1 MLLLMPS
8 PTLIGNRWYLR
19 IRVPRDLLEQ
29 ANGTAITLP
38 VNGEMRTVTVKEA
51 VKLALDT
58 SDRNA
63 AKARFTE
70 AHGALL
76 AHWERLRNIAAG
88 SSAELSHRQI
98 HGLIGRW
105 YDWFIQEHEKSDEP
119 AETWEHHLDRLADT
133 AEKHETREG
142 EERSPRHAA
151 SVRAAIQELSR
162 LPSFLAEAGIGL
174 SQVTHERLVDE
185 MEPDL
190 TVAFQLLQR
199 RARGDYRPD
208 THRERFPTSTPLP
221 ELNATAK
228 TNHRPDISLTFAAV
242 IDEQVKRRS
251 AGKGAKP
258 MDEKTIQK
266 FRLGAD
272 EFAAFRGSDDVT
284 TVTAREADAW
294 VQDMLEAGELSN
306 NTIGQR
312 LQNLRTVVGWAR
324 KQSLGELFPS
334 ENPLA
339 IVERPAF
346 RPVSSVDRTY
356 RIAEGRT
363 VLLAA
368 RKETAPELRWLP
380 WICAYSGARINELA
394 QLTKADFFQL
404 GTDWFFR
411 LTTAG
416 GKKLKTDASERT
428 VPIHPEL
435 IKEGL
440 LSFIENLNCQATARI
455 FPTRTQLNIGEWVRE
470 KVGVTRKELA
480 PNHGWRHLF
489 EDLCRNSGVS
499 DAAATYIT
507 GRVTGKS
514 SDGYGKTQVMLPG
527 LAAEMR
533 KIPVFPVE
541 TNKDA

>member
-105 YDWFIQEHEKSDEP
+105 YDWFIHEHEKSDEP

-272 EFAAFRGSDDVT
+272 EFAAFRGSDDV
-284 TVTAREADAW
+284 A
-294 VQDMLEAGELSN
+294 
-306 NTIGQR
+306 
-312 LQNLRTVVGWAR
+312 
-324 KQSLGELFPS
+324 
-334 ENPLA
+334 
-339 IVERPAF
+339 
-346 RPVSSVDRTY
+346 
-356 RIAEGRT
+356 
-363 VLLAA
+363 
-368 RKETAPELRWLP
+368 
-380 WICAYSGARINELA
+380 
-394 QLTKADFFQL
+394 
-404 GTDWFFR
+404 
-411 LTTAG
+411 
-416 GKKLKTDASERT
+416 
-428 VPIHPEL
+428 
-435 IKEGL
+435 
-440 LSFIENLNCQATARI
+440 
-455 FPTRTQLNIGEWVRE
+455 
-470 KVGVTRKELA
+470 KELA

-533 KIPVFPVE
+533 KIPVFPVD
-541 TNKDA
+541 TQGTA